1 MSVFLYRNHTIHNA
15 MRHPFIVIVDD
26 DEHVLRAIQRD
37 MRNNYRDDYRVSA
50 TESAKE
56 ALELV
61 KELKLK
67 NETVALFIS
76 DQRMPEME
84 GIEFLEEAKA
94 LYPDAKLVLLT
105 AYSDIEAA
113 IAAINKVKLDYYL
126 LKPWN
131 PPEEKLYPVVND
143 LLEEWQALYKPDHEG
158 IRIIGFQWSPKSH
171 RLKEFLSGNLIPFLW
186 MDVESNAEAEQYLKS
201 ADVTRANLP
210 LVLLKDGTWLTDPS
224 LPDLAARIG
233 LQQAASHEIYDVL
246 IIGAGPAGLAASV
259 YGSCEGLKTL
269 LIEKNNPG
277 GQASS
282 SSRIENYLGFPSGL
296 SGADFTRRAVAQT
309 RRFGTEILTTKEV
322 KNIRLQ
328 DGYKIVE
335 MTDGSEVHAKTI
347 VIATGVEY
355 RKLGI
360 PGLDKFTGAGVYY
373 GSASVEA
380 HACKDEV
387 VYIVGGGN
395 SACQA
400 AMYVCKFAKEVNMLI
415 RRDSIKNT
423 ASSYLAGNISTTPNI
438 NVLPQTEIV
447 SVEGDSVLEKITLK
461 NSKTGEAKT
470 VPAKALFIYIGAKPG
485 TEWLSNLVVKDEKGF
500 ITTGTNLMKEPS
512 FHTFWKLEREPF
524 MPETSV
530 PGIFASGDVR
540 FGALTGISSAV
551 GEGSMA
557 IRFVRKYL
565 EEM

>member
-1 MSVFLYRNHTIHNA
+1 MKLPYI
-15 MRHPFIVIVDD
+15 IIVDD

-37 MRNNYRDDYRVSA
+37 IRNEYREAYRVIATDSA
-50 TESAKE
+50 HE
-56 ALELV
+56 ALGLV

-84 GIEFLEEAKA
+84 GIAFLEKVIEIF
-94 LYPDAKLVLLT
+94 PDAKLILLT

-113 IAAINKVKLDYYL
+113 IRAINVIKLDYYL

-131 PPEEKLYPVVND
+131 PPEEKLYPVVNE
-143 LLEEWQALYKPDHEG
+143 LLDEWQALYKPDHEG

-171 RLKEFLSGNLIPFLW
+171 KLKEFLSGNLIPYIW
-186 MDVESNAEAEQYLKS
+186 TDVESNDDAQKYLLS
-201 ADVTRANLP
+201 ADVSRADLP
-210 LVLLKDGTWLTDPS
+210 LVLLKDGSFLTDPS
-224 LPDLAARIG
+224 MPELAACIG
-233 LQQAASHEIYDVL
+233 LKQTAAETIYDVF

-282 SSRIENYLGFPSGL
+282 SARIENYLGFPKGL
-296 SGADFTRRAVAQT
+296 SGAELTRRAIAQT
-309 RRFGTEILTTKEV
+309 LRFGTEILTPKTV
-322 KNIRLQ
+322 KKIQIQN
-328 DGYKIVE
+328 GYKIIE
-335 MTDGSEVHAKTI
+335 MTDGSVVHSKTI

-355 RKLGI
+355 RKLDI

-380 HACKDEV
+380 HACRNET

-400 AMYVCKFAKEVNMLI
+400 ALHMSTYAKEVNILF
-415 RRDSIKNT
+415 RRGSIKDT
-423 ASSYLAGNISTTPNI
+423 AANYLVENIRKTPNI
-438 NVLPQTEIV
+438 TELPFVEVISV
-447 SVEGDSVLEKITLK
+447 SGEKELEKITLK
-461 NSKTGEAKT
+461 NSVTDEKYT
-470 VPAKALFIYIGAKPG
+470 VSAKALFIYIGAIPG
-485 TEWLSNLVVKDEKGF
+485 TSWLNNTVLKDGNGF
-500 ITTGTNLMKEPS
+500 ILTGSDLTKEKS
-512 FHTFWKLEREPF
+512 FNTFWKQQREPYI
-524 MPETSV
+524 PETSV

-540 FGALTGISSAV
+540 FGSMKGISSAV
-551 GEGSMA
+551 GEGAMA

-565 EEM
+565 NEA